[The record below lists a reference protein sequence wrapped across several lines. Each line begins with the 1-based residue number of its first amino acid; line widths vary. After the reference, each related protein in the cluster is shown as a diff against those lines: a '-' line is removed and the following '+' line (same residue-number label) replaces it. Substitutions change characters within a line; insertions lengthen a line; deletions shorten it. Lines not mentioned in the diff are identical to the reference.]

1 MKYKEMDNR
10 RMDEANMTQ
19 YNFYYRGDK
28 ELSKVLHQQ
37 DLGQLLH

>member
-1 MKYKEMDNR
+1 MDTR

-19 YNFYYRGDK
+19 FSFYYRGDK

-37 DLGQLLH
+37 DLEQLLH